1 MPTAGPSDDRLVAP
15 SDPTQPCRG
24 VDRGNVR
31 QITIRSTQMSHVLH
45 EELARAHMQQRLA
58 QAERQR
64 LADYVVRVAKARRH
78 AQRARRQLE
87 QAQLR
92 LRLLQG

>member
-1 MPTAGPSDDRLVAP
+1 MPTAGPTADRPVAP
-15 SDPTQPCRG
+15 CDLTHPYRG
-24 VDRGNVR
+24 TDRGNVR
-31 QITIRSTQMSHVLH
+31 QITIRSTQMSHLLH

-78 AQRARRQLE
+78 ALRARRQLDR
-87 QAQLR
+87 AQLK
-92 LRLLQG
+92 LRLLEG